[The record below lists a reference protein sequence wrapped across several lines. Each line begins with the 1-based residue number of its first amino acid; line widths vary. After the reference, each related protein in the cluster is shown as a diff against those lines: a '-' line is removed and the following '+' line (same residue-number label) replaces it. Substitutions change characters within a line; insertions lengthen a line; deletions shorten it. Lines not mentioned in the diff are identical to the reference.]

1 VTVDREIVAH
11 YDLGLEA
18 RRLSAG
24 AGRLEAMRTCS
35 LLERV
40 LPPPPSHVLDVGG
53 GPGFYARWLLQRG
66 HSVRLLDPM
75 ALHVAAARAG
85 EPPVDAE
92 EGDARDLPDGDATA
106 DAVLLLGPLY
116 HLVDRDGRAAA
127 WREAARVVRP
137 GGVVVAAG
145 ISRFASALDGVRQ
158 RKLRDPDFG
167 RIVTG
172 DLLTGVHRN
181 PGARPEW
188 FTTAYFHHPDELAD
202 EAEDAGLA
210 VEAVVGVEGP
220 FWLLPDL
227 DARLDDDTARH
238 ELMAALL
245 LLEAERSLA
254 GASAHLLLVGR
265 RVR

>member
-1 VTVDREIVAH
+1 VAVDPEIVAH
-11 YDLGLEA
+11 YDLGLEDA
-18 RRLSAG
+18 RLRRG
-24 AGRLEAMRTCS
+24 AGRLEALRTCS
-35 LLERV
+35 ILERV
-40 LPPPPSHVLDVGG
+40 LPGPPAHVLDVGG

-66 HSVRLLDPM
+66 HSVRLVDPV
-75 ALHVAAARAG
+75 ALHVAAARSG
-85 EPPVDAE
+85 TPPVDAV
-92 EGDARDLPDGDATA
+92 EGDARDLADDDASA

-116 HLVDRDGRAAA
+116 HLVDRDGRGAA

-158 RKLRDPDFG
+158 GKLRDPEFG
-167 RIVTG
+167 RIVGG

-181 PGARPEW
+181 PGARPDW

-202 EAEDAGLA
+202 EAEDAGLE
-210 VEAVVGVEGP
+210 VEVVVGVEGP
-220 FWLLPDL
+220 FWMLPDL
-227 DARLDDDTARH
+227 DARLDDETARH
-238 ELMAALL
+238 EMLAALL

-265 RVR
+265 RR